1 MPFRGCPAACPTAAA
16 RTPPRRA
23 RRPPERGTLFVS
35 RSVPTANAEGPV
47 TRPHTS
53 IEAHRL
59 GGLGIARI
67 GVRRGF
73 FFVKKKHALE
83 ALLAS
88 GEEREERDHRRA
100 HRTAERQ
107 FFFRRS
113 MPTAKRRGAGGW
125 TRGRHAIAEGLGQSR
140 VAGYQHFFLRSTVW
154 VPSDRRRPSAIA
166 VGMLR
171 DV

>member
-23 RRPPERGTLFVS
+23 RRPPERGTLSFS
-35 RSVPTANAEGPV
+35 RSVPTANADGPV

-53 IEAHRL
+53 IEVHRL

-67 GVRRGF
+67 GVRRGLF
-73 FFVKKKHALE
+73 CKKKHALE

-107 FFFRRS
+107 FFFFVGACRR
-113 MPTAKRRGAGGW
+113 RN
-125 TRGRHAIAEGLGQSR
+125 AEGPGDGPEGGIPSR
-140 VAGYQHFFLRSTVW
+140 RVRDNRASMGTNTFFLRSTVW
-154 VPSDRRRPSAIA
+154 VPSDRRWPSAIA